1 MGNYI
6 IQADLKDKLPDSQ
19 LLQLTDDTKSG
30 TINATVVNDAIAD
43 SEAMVDGYVGVQYAV
58 PMSPVP
64 RLLKALTIDVTVFRL
79 YLRRQRVPEDIKL
92 GNDLA
97 LRKLE
102 QIAKGILLLGP
113 TAPEPVTNS
122 AGEVFGPAREFSRD
136 SLKGF

>member
-6 IQADLKDKLPDSQ
+6 VQADIKDKLADSQ

-30 TINATVVNDAIAD
+30 VVNATVVSDAIAD
-43 SEAMVDGYVGVQYAV
+43 AEALIDGYVGVQYAV

-79 YLRRQRVPEDIKL
+79 YARRQRIPDDVKL
-92 GNDLA
+92 ANDLA
-97 LRKLE
+97 VRKLE
-102 QIAKGILLLGP
+102 QIAKGILSLGP
-113 TAPEPVTNS
+113 TAPEPVTAS
-122 AGEVFGPAREFSRD
+122 AGEVFGPAREFTAD